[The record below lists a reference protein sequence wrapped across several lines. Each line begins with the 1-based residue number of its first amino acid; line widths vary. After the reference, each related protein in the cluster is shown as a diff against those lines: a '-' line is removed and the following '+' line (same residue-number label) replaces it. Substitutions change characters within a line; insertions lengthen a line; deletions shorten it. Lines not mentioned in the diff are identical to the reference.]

1 MNDFLIALPSGIGD
15 AIQSLVSLFIID
27 SYYKDATKI
36 ALVEPNLINL
46 LSKQFSKIKFVSNR
60 SSAFFEQKQKH
71 DVLIDFNGLPWLRA
85 KLHLH
90 KFNTIITH
98 TCFIDSAI
106 MDGADCIYVNGT
118 AVKNS
123 IFFDANGYEPKP
135 AWTLYAK
142 MAMFIKPED
151 DVVELPFTTQPYLTN
166 KKLRKRRSNRSGRSV
181 IGIFP
186 GGASK
191 DKHWPISKYLALI
204 ESLIRS
210 GFEVRVFLGKK
221 ELRYMKHFAQKG
233 CFLVVNKRIDKL
245 IKLHADLDFAI
256 SNDTGLMHIIGS
268 LGIGL
273 LGVFLDTTPQSW
285 FTYNGNNQGYITQEY
300 SDRRRYQSS
309 SSVFDV
315 LRYAKFLSQRSITL
329 RSRNEQFKKL
339 GRNITIRS

>member
-1 MNDFLIALPSGIGD
+1 MNNFLIALPSGIGD
-15 AIQSLVSLFIID
+15 AIQSLVGLFIID
-27 SYYKDATKI
+27 SYYKEATKI
-36 ALVEPNLINL
+36 ALVEPNIINL
-46 LSKQFSKIKFVSNR
+46 LSKQFPKIKFVSNR
-60 SSAFFEQKQKH
+60 SFNFFEHKQQH

-90 KFNTIITH
+90 KFNKIITH

-135 AWTLYAK
+135 AWTLYVK
-142 MAMFIKPED
+142 MAMLAVPD
-151 DVVELPFTTQPYLTN
+151 DDACELPFTTQPYLTN
-166 KKLRKRRSNRSGRSV
+166 KKLRKRRSNCSGRSV

-191 DKHWPISKYLALI
+191 DKHWPISKYLILI
-204 ESLIRS
+204 ESFIRT
-210 GFEVRVFLGKK
+210 GFEVRVFIGKK
-221 ELRYMKHFAQKG
+221 ELCYMKHFSRKG
-233 CFLVVNKRIDKL
+233 CGVVFNKRIDKL
-245 IKLHADLDFAI
+245 IELNAELDFAI
-256 SNDTGLMHIIGS
+256 SNDTGLMHIIGA

-273 LGVFLDTTPQSW
+273 LGIFLDTTPQSW
-285 FTYNGNNQGYITQEY
+285 FTYNGNNQGYITKKY
-300 SDRRRYQSS
+300 SNCRRYQTS

-315 LRYAKFLSQRSITL
+315 FRYAKFLSQRSIT
-329 RSRNEQFKKL
+329 SRVRNKQFKKL